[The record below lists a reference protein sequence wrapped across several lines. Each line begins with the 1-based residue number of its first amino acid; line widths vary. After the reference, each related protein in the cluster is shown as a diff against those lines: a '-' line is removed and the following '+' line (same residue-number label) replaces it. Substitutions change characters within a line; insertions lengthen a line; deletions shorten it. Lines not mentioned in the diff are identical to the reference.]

1 MKIDNIKNYISSP
14 DFMNLANEMY
24 ELTINNEYP
33 DYKNWFYNKQIK
45 GCLTPYRNILFI
57 KNENGNIIALCSL
70 KKDANERKISTL
82 FVAKEYRNQ
91 GLGSL
96 LIEEAM
102 KYLETTKPLIT
113 INEDK
118 LAMFKNLITKYN
130 WNLTEVALGIYSENV
145 KEFCFNGKLTSL
157 NYKEELIKVLNKI
170 KSKAETSLQDND
182 RITEISI
189 RK

>member
-1 MKIDNIKNYISSP
+1 MKIDNIKNYLSSP

-24 ELTINNEYP
+24 ELTINNDYP

-57 KNENGNIIALCSL
+57 KNEDGKIIALCSL
-70 KKDANERKISTL
+70 KKDASEKKICTL

-102 KYLETTKPLIT
+102 KYLETDKPLIT
-113 INEDK
+113 ISENK
-118 LAMFKNLITKYN
+118 LPMFKNLITKYN
-130 WNLTEVALGIYSENV
+130 WDLTEIALSLYSENE
-145 KEFCFNGKLTSL
+145 KEFCFNGKLTIID
-157 NYKEELIKVLNKI
+157 YKEKLIKVLNEI
-170 KSKAETSLQDND
+170 KHKAEINLEVND
-182 RITEISI
+182 KTNEKSI